1 MLAQRKCGSHG
12 EIRCAGEMP
21 QALGGSF
28 RRDCMQEHWTCYQ
41 DSGKDMLT
49 PKHLLKKSRIPKYPF
64 CKNIANCT
72 RNRPCVD
79 RERQD
84 AVHGSEQQRSRCKLI
99 IWEPQANACL
109 WASCYCLQISP
120 APIQDCRRY

>member
-49 PKHLLKKSRIPKYPF
+49 PKAFAQEIKDSEIP
-64 CKNIANCT
+64 
-72 RNRPCVD
+72 V
-79 RERQD
+79 
-84 AVHGSEQQRSRCKLI
+84 
-99 IWEPQANACL
+99 
-109 WASCYCLQISP
+109 LQEH
-120 APIQDCRRY
+120 CELY